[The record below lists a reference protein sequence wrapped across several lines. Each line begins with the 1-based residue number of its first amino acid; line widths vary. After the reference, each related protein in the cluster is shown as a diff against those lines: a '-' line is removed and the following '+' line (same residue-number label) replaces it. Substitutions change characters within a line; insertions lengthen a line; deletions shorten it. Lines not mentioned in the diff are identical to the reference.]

1 MMFSADVDIDLQT
14 SFKPEKIFDNLVKA
28 SMVKNNQLM
37 PHPCGYYGQNIPK
50 DIVTG
55 LSSIPYGE
63 AEELGYLKI
72 DFLHLHVYDYFESRE
87 EIDALLE
94 VEPDWGILLVP
105 EEQKKLFQLSKH
117 GDVLSAVKPKSV
129 EELADALALIRPGKK
144 QLLKLYV
151 AQKEATRKALYAKD
165 DTGYSFKKSHAI
177 AYSLVIIL
185 QLHLISAG
193 IL

>member
-117 GDVLSAVKPKSV
+117 GDVLSTVKPKSV